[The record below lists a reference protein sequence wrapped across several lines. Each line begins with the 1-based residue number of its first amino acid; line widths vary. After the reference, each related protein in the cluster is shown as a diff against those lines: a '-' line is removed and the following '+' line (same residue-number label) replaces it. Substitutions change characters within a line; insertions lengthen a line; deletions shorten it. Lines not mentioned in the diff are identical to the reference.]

1 VADDQSAVV
10 RQSDI
15 DEMVRRLIMLLIQ
28 YREDQSLTQ
37 VELAKRTGIG
47 YCTMSRLENNHHEPK
62 LGAALAWA
70 AALGYTFV
78 LTPIRVERPAADRQ
92 GGNNND
98 QT

>member
-1 VADDQSAVV
+1 MTDDQSVVV

-15 DEMVRRLIMLLIQ
+15 DEMVRRLIMCLVQ
-28 YREDQSLTQ
+28 YREDQNLTQ

-47 YCTMSRLENNHHEPK
+47 YSTMSRLENNHREPK

-78 LTPIRVERPAADRQ
+78 LTPIRVERPAAGGQ